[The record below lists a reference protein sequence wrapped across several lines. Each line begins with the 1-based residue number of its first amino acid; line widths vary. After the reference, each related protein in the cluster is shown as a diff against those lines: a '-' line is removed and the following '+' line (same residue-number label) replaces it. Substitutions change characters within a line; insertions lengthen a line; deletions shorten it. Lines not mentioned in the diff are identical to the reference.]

1 MEPTAETLQPEA
13 TQSPQQALLQ
23 ADATAFPA
31 FWQNLQNQNV
41 LLVGWG
47 TGKLAESLLDKGNTV
62 TCIEASADLI
72 SKAREF
78 TDTHPIHMIH
88 ADLANAA
95 EDSGHAKF
103 PVVITSLVAE
113 PVRDLARFFKQV
125 TSLLSLHGTF
135 YISEIHPESAP
146 PANHIHHEETVNLT
160 AQQTGLDLE
169 RTEIFY
175 GSSDLRALTQMWE
188 YHLETEFPPAEH

>member
-1 MEPTAETLQPEA
+1 MEPTADSHQTEIPK
-13 TQSPQQALLQ
+13 SPQQTLYE

-47 TGKLAESLLDKGNTV
+47 TGKLAEALLTTGNTV

-78 TDTHPIHMIH
+78 TDTHHIHMIH
-88 ADLANAA
+88 ADLAGFT
-95 EDSGHAKF
+95 EESGHQKF

-113 PVRDLARFFKQV
+113 PVRDLTRFFKQV
-125 TSLLSLHGTF
+125 AHLLTVPGTF
-135 YISEIHPESAP
+135 YVSEIHPESAP
-146 PANHIHHEETVNLT
+146 PANHIHREEFINSV
-160 AQQTGLDLE
+160 AQQTGLDLS

-175 GSSDLRALTQMWE
+175 SSSDLKALTQMWE
-188 YHLETEFPPAEH
+188 YHLETEQDRTEH